1 MLLRSWGHLW
11 VQGGQRE
18 RGWETA
24 LGWELVGPHG
34 RRGDGIVMVVLA
46 ERMPAVSWV
55 RIWLWPSGLEGMVA
69 LLVPQVLVVMNLE
82 GSLGMV
88 VWEVAVLVR
97 NGMVQRVRRLW

>member
-1 MLLRSWGHLW
+1 MLLRGWVHLW

-24 LGWELVGPHG
+24 LGWELVGPHAG
-34 RRGDGIVMVVLA
+34 VAWRRGDGIVMVVLA

-69 LLVPQVLVVMNLE
+69 LLVPQVLVVMN
-82 GSLGMV
+82 
-88 VWEVAVLVR
+88 
-97 NGMVQRVRRLW
+97 